1 MPFSSPAPQKL
12 SKQFRKCTLHAPD
25 RQLETL
31 TRTPPADPDKNDS
44 EEAKAK
50 FLDVSRAYE
59 VLSDSELRQTY
70 DRYGEEGLKQ
80 RESGG
85 GAGGD
90 PYDIFRQAFGFGGGQ
105 QQRRGQNMLAEIEVD
120 LKAMYEGDSMK
131 VSRASAYISSEL
143 RQADSPASVNSSKS
157 GGKLFATGV
166 TASGSLY
173 VLGLAR
179 SAC

>member
-1 MPFSSPAPQKL
+1 M
-12 SKQFRKCTLHAPD
+12 
-25 RQLETL
+25 
-31 TRTPPADPDKNDS
+31 
-44 EEAKAK
+44 
-50 FLDVSRAYE
+50 SRAYE
-59 VLSDSELRQTY
+59 VLSDPELRQTY

-131 VSRASAYISSEL
+131 VSFPAFPERVRASPQNCDKLTRRVPSTVPNPAESHL
-143 RQADSPASVNSSKS
+143 RPV
-157 GGKLFATGV
+157 
-166 TASGSLY
+166 
-173 VLGLAR
+173 
-179 SAC
+179 

>member
-1 MPFSSPAPQKL
+1 M
-12 SKQFRKCTLHAPD
+12 
-25 RQLETL
+25 ETL
-31 TRTPPADPDKNDS
+31 TRTPPADPDKNNS